1 MLQWWLPK
9 FNMFPG
15 FSDARVA
22 RGGIYSIA
30 SMASSYTSVLGSSS
44 LTLTIRWRWLWW
56 NLCSSN
62 WTISRIKE
70 DQGPL
75 LLTHQ
80 FRSGFTLHWPLW
92 HAVTVSCKRTLGG
105 SSTPSCKRSLPFP
118 QLKDTSKVLY
128 LWCGPLPLTVT
139 TRIITFLAGDPY
151 KLLPLLPGGG
161 HTQNISSRKP
171 LVSYKSTNR
180 SSKGQGPEAA
190 TPSCWKERIDTRRT
204 SNWPPPRCF
213 SKFGGF
219 FFNVTTPTT
228 WRYWW

>member
-1 MLQWWLPK
+1 MSTFRAWP
-9 FNMFPG
+9 
-15 FSDARVA
+15 
-22 RGGIYSIA
+22 
-30 SMASSYTSVLGSSS
+30 SS

-75 LLTHQ
+75 LMTHQ

-161 HTQNISSRKP
+161 HTQVIFYTRIWFLVCLSDTGKNLRRHLP
-171 LVSYKSTNR
+171 LTITNKCCDLLIHYKQR
-180 SSKGQGPEAA
+180 
-190 TPSCWKERIDTRRT
+190 
-204 SNWPPPRCF
+204 
-213 SKFGGF
+213 
-219 FFNVTTPTT
+219 
-228 WRYWW
+228 